1 MRGQGTGYDPKGFSG
16 TGKFMKEVPVKVEY
30 NNAWI
35 VTKLGLAED
44 KMTLP
49 APVNLEIPFKTVS
62 DLAERKSTLIVTYKT
77 QAEATIKI
85 KSVDKVLEV
94 LKKLIL
100 NSCNAYRLAAYF
112 KSPAIKGGVLVTDAQ
127 WEKGNIVVVR
137 TGIWFVSATKQIC
150 IPLLDAAAIEL
161 TKTEVQGKPTDIVR
175 IDHVDAGEVVSS
187 QVLCPLSTLQVL
199 FNFLKDATK
208 GMDMKGNELDGVAQ
222 QVAMLIYSGMD
233 SHAIENML
241 NIPHKQLDAI
251 YDQVIGLGLGEITA
265 IRREIQLTTKGVRY
279 ISDVTKTQK

>member
-1 MRGQGTGYDPKGFSG
+1 
-16 TGKFMKEVPVKVEY
+16 MKEVPAKVEH

-35 VTKLGLAED
+35 VVKLGIAED
-44 KMTLP
+44 RIVLP
-49 APVNLEIPFKTVS
+49 APVNVEIPFKAIN
-62 DLAERKSTLIVTYKT
+62 DLAEKKSTLIISYKSPT
-77 QAEATIKI
+77 ETTIRI
-85 KSVDKVLEV
+85 RSIDKVLEI

-112 KSPAIKGGVLVTDAQ
+112 KSPAIRGGVLITGAQ
-127 WEKGNIVVVR
+127 WEKGSIVVVK
-137 TGIWFVSATKQIC
+137 TGIWFVSAAKQVC
-150 IPLLDAAAIEL
+150 IPLLDAAEITL
-161 TKTEVQGKPTDIVR
+161 TKTEVQGKETDIVR
-175 IDHVDAGEVVSS
+175 IDHVDAGEVVAS

-241 NIPHKQLDAI
+241 NIPHKQLDGI
-251 YDQVIGLGLGEITA
+251 YDQIIGLGLGEVTA

-279 ISDVTKTQK
+279 ISDATKTQK

>member
-1 MRGQGTGYDPKGFSG
+1 
-16 TGKFMKEVPVKVEY
+16 MKEVPVKVEH
-30 NNAWI
+30 NQAWI
-35 VTKLGLAED
+35 VVKLGIAED
-44 KMTLP
+44 KIAIP
-49 APVNLEIPFKTVS
+49 APVNLEIPFKTIS
-62 DLAERKSTLIVTYKT
+62 DLAERKSTLIITFKA
-77 QAEATIKI
+77 QAETIVRI
-85 KSVDKVLEV
+85 KSVDKVLEI

-127 WEKGNIVVVR
+127 WEKGSIVVVK
-137 TGIWFVSATKQIC
+137 TGIWFVSGTKQIC

-161 TKTEVQGKPTDIVR
+161 TKTEVQGKQTDVVR

-222 QVAMLIYSGMD
+222 QVGMLIYSGMD

-241 NIPHKQLDAI
+241 NIPHKQLDGI
-251 YDQVIGLGLGEITA
+251 YDQIIGLGLGEVTA

-279 ISDVTKTQK
+279 ITDATKTQK

>member
-1 MRGQGTGYDPKGFSG
+1 
-16 TGKFMKEVPVKVEY
+16 MKEVPVKVEH
-30 NNAWI
+30 NNAW
-35 VTKLGLAED
+35 VVVKLGVAED
-44 KMTLP
+44 RIAIP
-49 APVNLEIPFKTVS
+49 APLSQEIVFKSVT
-62 DLAERKSTLIVTYKT
+62 DLAERKNTLIITYKT
-77 QAEATIKI
+77 QAESTVRI
-85 KSVDKVLEV
+85 KSVDKVLDI

-112 KSPAIKGGVLVTDAQ
+112 KSPAIRGGVLVQGAQ
-127 WEKGNIVVVR
+127 WETGIVAVAK

-150 IPLLDAAAIEL
+150 VPLSDTAAIDL
-161 TKTEVQGKPTDIVR
+161 TKTEVQGKQTDIIR

-208 GMDMKGNELDGVAQ
+208 GMDMKGNELDAVAQ

-241 NIPHKQLDAI
+241 SIPHKQLDAI
-251 YDQVIGLGLGEITA
+251 YDSIIKLGLGEVVA
-265 IRREIQLTTKGVRY
+265 VRREIHLTTKGVRY
-279 ISDVTKTQK
+279 ISDATKTQK

>member
-1 MRGQGTGYDPKGFSG
+1 
-16 TGKFMKEVPVKVEY
+16 MKEVPAKVEHDK
-30 NNAWI
+30 AWI
-35 VTKLGLAED
+35 VVKLGIAED
-44 KMTLP
+44 RIVIP
-49 APVNLEIPFKTVS
+49 APVNLEILFKTIN
-62 DLAERKSTLIVTYKT
+62 DLAEKKSTLIISYKG
-77 QAEATIKI
+77 QAEGIVRI
-85 KSVDKVLEV
+85 KSVDKVLEI

-112 KSPAIKGGVLVTDAQ
+112 KSPAIKGGVLIHDAQ
-127 WEKGNIVVVR
+127 WEKGSIVVVK
-137 TGIWFVSATKQIC
+137 TGIWFVSGAKQIC
-150 IPLLDAAAIEL
+150 VPLLDAAEITL
-161 TKTEVQGKPTDIVR
+161 TKTDVQGKQTDIIR
-175 IDHVDAGEVVSS
+175 IDHVDAGEVVAS

-241 NIPHKQLDAI
+241 NIPHKQLDGI
-251 YDQVIGLGLGEITA
+251 YDQIIGLGLGEVTA

-279 ISDVTKTQK
+279 ISDATKTQK